1 MDDENQFNKNNEI
14 VGNIKLRLDK
24 DLKKLLKT
32 SEKTGVPLRFSGDS
46 IIDFK
51 VEGDSRYESN
61 IKPDFIEIGP
71 PAFNF
76 DLKFGGNEFK
86 DVPFDKIKTS
96 NHTYIFKTMPY
107 STLDVDL
114 DIKLRLD
121 NLDIGPSLTLTIH
134 RKSNKIKDILNYEIR
149 KRELSNG
156 TFQLIPFGV
165 NKFKLEGELPTV
177 FFDDN
182 VLDFYKKVNHINE
195 ELKLNMVLDDDYLIN
210 NDDFISANIICDFIK
225 NKKIKLDTLPLSMK
239 TSIFGLK
246 KLLIERNKQFTLK
259 ENEYQVNLIGNEINL
274 GSYKIEIKHYE
285 IVNFDELNEIYVNN
299 LNNDDLI
306 NITVILKEKDSDEL
320 YMDFN

>member
-1 MDDENQFNKNNEI
+1 MDNEI

-46 IIDFK
+46 ILDFK
-51 VEGDSRYESN
+51 VEGDSHYESN

-86 DVPFDKIKTS
+86 DVPFDRIKTS
-96 NHTYIFKTMPY
+96 DYTYIFKTMPY
-107 STLDVDL
+107 STLDVDF

-121 NLDIGPSLTLTIH
+121 NLDIDPSLTLTIH

-149 KRELSNG
+149 KRELANG

-165 NKFKLEGELPTV
+165 DKFKLEGELPTMS
-177 FFDDN
+177 FDDDI
-182 VLDFYKKVNHINE
+182 LDFYKKVNHINE
-195 ELKLNMVLDDDYLIN
+195 ELKLNIVLNDDYCIS

-225 NKKIKLDTLPLSMK
+225 NKKIKLNTLPLSMK
-239 TSIFGLK
+239 TNIFGLNQ
-246 KLLIERNKQFTLK
+246 LLTERNEKFTLK
-259 ENEYQVNLIGNEINL
+259 QNEYHVNLIGNEINL

-285 IVNFDELNEIYVNN
+285 IVNFDELNEIYINN
-299 LNNDDLI
+299 MENEDLI

>member
-1 MDDENQFNKNNEI
+1 MDNEI

-46 IIDFK
+46 ILDFK
-51 VEGDSRYESN
+51 VEGDSHYESN

-86 DVPFDKIKTS
+86 DVPFDRIKTS
-96 NHTYIFKTMPY
+96 DYTYIFKTMPY
-107 STLDVDL
+107 STLDVDF

-121 NLDIGPSLTLTIH
+121 NLDIDPSLTLTIH

-149 KRELSNG
+149 KRELANG

-165 NKFKLEGELPTV
+165 DKFKLEGELPTMS
-177 FFDDN
+177 FDDDI
-182 VLDFYKKVNHINE
+182 LDFYKKVNHINE
-195 ELKLNMVLDDDYLIN
+195 ELKLNIVLNDDYCIS

-225 NKKIKLDTLPLSMK
+225 NKKIKLNTLPLSMK
-239 TSIFGLK
+239 TNIFGLNQ
-246 KLLIERNKQFTLK
+246 LLTERNEKFTLK
-259 ENEYQVNLIGNEINL
+259 QNEYHVNLIGNEINL

-285 IVNFDELNEIYVNN
+285 IVNFDELNEIY
-299 LNNDDLI
+299 I
-306 NITVILKEKDSDEL
+306 NRLCRNPYFS
-320 YMDFN
+320 